1 MILKASQRAGAGA
14 LAAHLLNGH
23 DNEHVSVHAIHGFM
37 GETVT
42 EALSEIE
49 AMSKG
54 TRCKQYMFSLS
65 LSPPPDAKAT
75 TKLFERTIDR
85 IAKANGLQN
94 QPHLIVFHEKQ
105 GRRHA
110 HCVWSRIDTAKMR
123 AINLPHFKNKLMSIS
138 KALYLEQGWALPQ
151 GHIDRTLS
159 NPLNFNL
166 AEWQQAKHQNRDPK
180 AIKSVVR
187 GCWDASGTKAQFEK
201 RLEKH
206 GFYIACGAPRRAFV
220 IVDYE
225 GEVRSLSRQAGV
237 KTDALKARLG
247 EAERY
252 PSVDDMRAHI
262 RGKLD
267 QNIRRNAELLQTQHT
282 RNLQP
287 LESKKTAMQKAHE
300 RARAQLKTR
309 QHNEE
314 LTQRKEQQSRLEKGW
329 RGLWQRVTGKHRAI
343 TRHNERE
350 VYQKREQQKL
360 EMDKLVFRQLEERQA
375 LQKQIDMQ
383 YQNHEQRHQ
392 STSQNMSAV
401 FERSQH
407 QKRDI
412 GLSL

>member
-14 LAAHLLNGH
+14 LATHLLNGH
-23 DNEHVSVHAIHGFM
+23 DNEHVNVHAISGFM
-37 GETVT
+37 GESVS
-42 EALSEIE
+42 EALHEIE

-54 TRCKQYMFSLS
+54 TRCKQYMFSVS
-65 LSPPPDAKAT
+65 LSPPPDVKAT
-75 TKLFERTIDR
+75 TKLFEHTIER
-85 IAKANGLQN
+85 IAKANGLEN
-94 QPHLIVFHEKQ
+94 QPHVIVFHEKQ

-138 KALYLEQGWALPQ
+138 NSIYLEQGWALPQ

-166 AEWQQAKHQNRDPK
+166 AEWQQAKRQKRNPK

-187 GCWDASGTKAQFEK
+187 GCWDASRSKAQFEK

-237 KTDALKARLG
+237 KTDALKSKLG
-247 EAERY
+247 EAAQY

-262 RGKLD
+262 GGKLD
-267 QNIRRNAELLQTQHT
+267 QNIKRNAELLQAQHA
-282 RNLQP
+282 RNIQP
-287 LESKKTAMQKAHE
+287 LLSKTTVMQKAHE
-300 RARAQLKTR
+300 RAREQLKTR
-309 QHNEE
+309 QHYEE
-314 LTQRKEQQSRLEKGW
+314 LAQRQQLQSRLQKGW

-350 VYQKREQQKL
+350 AYEKSEQQKL
-360 EMDKLVFRQLEERQA
+360 EMDNLIFKQLEERQA

-383 YQNHEQRHQ
+383 HQNHEQHQ
-392 STSQNMSAV
+392 QAISQNMTAV

-407 QKRDI
+407 QKRDFN
-412 GLSL
+412 LSL

>member
-23 DNEHVSVHAIHGFM
+23 DNEHVTIHAINGFM
-37 GETVT
+37 GDSVS
-42 EALSEIE
+42 EALHEIE
-49 AMSKG
+49 AMSLG
-54 TRCKQYMFSLS
+54 TRCKQYMFSVS

-75 TKLFERTIDR
+75 TKLFERSIER

-94 QPHLIVFHEKQ
+94 QPHVIVFHEKQ

-166 AEWQQAKHQNRDPK
+166 AEWQQAKRQKRDPK

-187 GCWDASGTKAQFEK
+187 GCWDASRTKAQFEK

-206 GFYIACGAPRRAFV
+206 GFYIACGIPRRAFV

-237 KTDALKARLG
+237 KKDVLKARLG
-247 EAERY
+247 EAAQY
-252 PSVDDMRAHI
+252 PTVDDMRAQI

-267 QNIRRNAELLQTQHT
+267 QNIKHNAELLRTQHT

-287 LESKKTAMQKAHE
+287 LESKKTAMQKNHKRDRE
-300 RARAQLKTR
+300 QLKAR

-314 LTQRKEQQSRLEKGW
+314 LAQCKELQSRLQTGW

-343 TRHNERE
+343 TRQNERE
-350 VYQKREQQKL
+350 AYEKLQKQRL
-360 EMDKLVFRQLEERQA
+360 EMDKLIFKQLEERQT

-383 YQNHEQRHQ
+383 HQNHEQNQ
-392 STSQNMSAV
+392 QDINQNMSAV
-401 FERSQH
+401 FERSKH
-407 QKRDI
+407 QKRDFN
-412 GLSL
+412 LSL